1 MCTGQAQ
8 EFCQADVYS
17 AQCPESHVI
26 VMKSAFYGRM
36 RLGRC
41 VRGDY
46 GYLGCAQD
54 ELDLMDSKCSG
65 AAACRFRVFDS
76 GLGLNSRC
84 PADIASYLEASY
96 DCQPGAL
103 HLTRNSLLIGIPSP
117 THSFFPGVKPSFAA
131 KPAHAP
137 QPFLCFFR
145 ILYMDSPRLFT
156 VTSEHIPSFTF

>member
-1 MCTGQAQ
+1 MCTGQVQ

-103 HLTRNSLLIGIPSP
+103 HLAHNTYRYSI
-117 THSFFPGVKPSFAA
+117 THSLFHSRRKTFLCCKTCP
-131 KPAHAP
+131 P

>member
-1 MCTGQAQ
+1 MCTGQVQ

-103 HLTRNSLLIGIPSP
+103 HLARNTYLYSI
-117 THSFFPGVKPSFAA
+117 THSLFHSRRKTFLCCKTCP
-131 KPAHAP
+131 P

>member
-1 MCTGQAQ
+1 MCTGQVQ

-103 HLTRNSLLIGIPSP
+103 HLARNSLLIGIPSP
-117 THSFFPGVKPSFAA
+117 THFFFQV
-131 KPAHAP
+131 
-137 QPFLCFFR
+137 
-145 ILYMDSPRLFT
+145 
-156 VTSEHIPSFTF
+156 